1 MRSRDRLLAILAVKH
16 TRPVPALPDA
26 GRHAGEAAGCCPLA
40 TACRVCAAAAR
51 CAETVGRRGA
61 SSKPLPAPFARK
73 GAGNGLPARPRAR
86 VGAWAQRPAAP
97 VCVHR
102 GPKRRLFETP
112 PCARLVSAKE
122 ALRKGVSRRLLGV
135 LCVRVTLR
143 RSLLP
148 EAQTLLTHTA
158 LAPSAQ
164 PTEREPAS
172 GSRNQPCKASA
183 RRLSSAASTSG
194 RSDGI
199 LASPQEPFVSAQR
212 PGAHK
217 PLRY

>member
-1 MRSRDRLLAILAVKH
+1 M
-16 TRPVPALPDA
+16 PAKL
-26 GRHAGEAAGCCPLA
+26 R
-40 TACRVCAAAAR
+40 AAAR
-51 CAETVGRRGA
+51 SPPPVASAPQRPAAPRRSGA
-61 SSKPLPAPFARK
+61 AA
-73 GAGNGLPARPRAR
+73 PARNRCLHPSPAKARAMACLPVPAR
-86 VGAWAQRPAAP
+86 VGACAQRPAAP

-172 GSRNQPCKASA
+172 GSRNQPYNTSA
-183 RRLSSAASTSG
+183 LRLSSAASTSG

-199 LASPQEPFVSAQR
+199 LASPQAPFVSAQR

-217 PLRY
+217 PFRY